1 MPHHRRH
8 ARSPSPRSVDTETDY
23 DFSARA
29 TPARRRHHR
38 GCWKGG
44 DGCCAIVDI
53 LGIIALVSYLPVA
66 IALLAGT
73 GGFAAV
79 AAPGALVFV
88 LAAIIILVWI
98 SVSCFWGLAR
108 CMGILS
114 VIGVVSLA
122 LVSGIAGGLFSAL
135 KVKH

>member
-1 MPHHRRH
+1 
-8 ARSPSPRSVDTETDY
+8 
-23 DFSARA
+23 
-29 TPARRRHHR
+29 
-38 GCWKGG
+38 
-44 DGCCAIVDI
+44 
-53 LGIIALVSYLPVA
+53 
-66 IALLAGT
+66 
-73 GGFAAV
+73 
-79 AAPGALVFV
+79 V